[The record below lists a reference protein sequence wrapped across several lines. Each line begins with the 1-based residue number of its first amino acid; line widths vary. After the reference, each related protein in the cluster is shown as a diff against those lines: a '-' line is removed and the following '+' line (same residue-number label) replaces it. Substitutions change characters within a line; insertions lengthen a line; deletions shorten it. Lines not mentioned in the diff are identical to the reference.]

1 MPTVR
6 DVLDT
11 IEKIAPKRHSLGF
24 DKIGLQVGNPHA
36 EVRKAAVAMDRSLG
50 AVRFA
55 QENGAQLLLTH
66 HPLIFTPIDTV
77 DTRGHVGRT
86 VIELIKGD
94 INFIAAH
101 TNWDAAVGGIND
113 ELGALFGLQDVRPC
127 GTTEDVYNLKLV
139 VYCPSESVDALLD
152 AVSAEG
158 AGVIGKYRRC
168 AHMTEGRGTF
178 LGGEGTS
185 PTVGSAGQIENVHEY
200 RLEVVLPAAARAAVT
215 RALRKA
221 HPYEEPAFE
230 FLTMAAAQE
239 QPLGR
244 VGVLPE
250 PTNLLELTA
259 RVDEVLSTRSWAW
272 GDPTKKLKKVAVV
285 GGAADGDWIAAQRA
299 GADVMITGEVRQHIA
314 LEASESGLCIL
325 ASGHYATEHPGSAAL
340 CRRMA
345 AEMPDVEWLLFTP
358 SPGLHGRP
366 H

>member
-6 DVLDT
+6 DVLDS

-36 EVRKAAVAMDRSLG
+36 SVTKAVVAMDRSLG

-55 QENGAQLLLTH
+55 QGQGAQLLLTH

-77 DTRGHVGRT
+77 DTRGHVGKT
-86 VIELIKGD
+86 IIELIKGD

-113 ELGALFGLQDVRPC
+113 ELASLFGLEDVKPC
-127 GTTEDVYNLKLV
+127 GTTEDVHNLKLV
-139 VYCPSESVDALLD
+139 VYCPAESIDAIMD

-158 AGVIGKYRRC
+158 AGVIGKYERC
-168 AHMTEGRGTF
+168 GHVTEGRGTF
-178 LGGEGTS
+178 VGQEGSS
-185 PTVGSAGQIENVHEY
+185 PYVGVAGQRESVHEY
-200 RLEVVLPAAARAAVT
+200 RLEMVLPNAVRSAVARALKKV
-215 RALRKA
+215 

-230 FLTMAAAQE
+230 FLTLAPAKE

-244 VGVLPE
+244 VGTLPE
-250 PTNLLELTA
+250 ATTLLELVE
-259 RVDEVLSTRSWAW
+259 RVDRTLGTRSWAW
-272 GDPTKKLKKVAVV
+272 GDATKKLKKVAVV
-285 GGAADGDWIAAQRA
+285 GGAADGDWMAAQRA

-325 ASGHYATEHPGSAAL
+325 GSGHYATEHPGSAAL

-345 AEMPDVEWLLFTP
+345 IEQPEIEWVLFTP
-358 SPGLHGRP
+358 PAGSHGRP